1 MIRNCSVLVVPET
14 GECRVDEAQDIYV
27 QDGAIAA
34 ITDTG
39 TPVAGRPPFA
49 RSADA
54 RSVSASQTDD
64 HQSDAA
70 PGAAGSVDAR
80 SGGAGSADAGPGG
93 AGSVGA
99 GSADARWVDA
109 SSGGAGSADA
119 GPGGAGSVGAGSA
132 DARWVDASSG
142 GAGSVDARSGSAGSV
157 EVLDGSGL
165 LAVPG
170 LTNSHTHS
178 PMVMMRGAAEDVSI
192 DDWFNRK
199 IWPMEVNLTP
209 ERVRV
214 GARLACAE
222 MLLAGVTTFVDHYF
236 HADQIAEAALESG
249 IRADLAPT
257 FFSSTGTE
265 GREAAFAAV
274 REIRARGEAAAN
286 GHPPR
291 VTASLGPHAPY
302 TVTDEDLRRTA
313 EVARAEGLRIH
324 LHAAET
330 EDQTQSSIDRHG
342 VTPIEVLARTGV
354 LEAGAL
360 IAHGCGIREADLA
373 LLAPF
378 ADRTAVACCPKVY
391 LKLAMGSTTPI
402 KSLQSAGIPVG
413 IGTDGAAVHNTLDLW
428 ESLRLVALTQKQREQ
443 NAEWMTVSD
452 TLRLATRGGAT
463 AAGLHYLTGALEPG
477 RRADIALVD
486 LSAPHHQPIHDAR
499 ASLVYSTRASD
510 VVHVV
515 VDGNIVVRDRTLTT
529 VDLAEILEDARTL
542 AHTLVDLSANST
554 IQTYAP

>member
-1 MIRNCSVLVVPET
+1 MRQLVIRNCSVLVVPET
-14 GECRVDEAQDIYV
+14 GECRVDEAQDIHI
-27 QDGAIAA
+27 QDGAITR
-34 ITDTG
+34 ITNT
-39 TPVAGRPPFA
+39 T
-49 RSADA
+49 SADTPDGRGDPA
-54 RSVSASQTDD
+54 GEGGANRS
-64 HQSDAA
+64 
-70 PGAAGSVDAR
+70 AAGSAET
-80 SGGAGSADAGPGG
+80 G
-93 AGSVGA
+93 
-99 GSADARWVDA
+99 
-109 SSGGAGSADA
+109 
-119 GPGGAGSVGAGSA
+119 
-132 DARWVDASSG
+132 
-142 GAGSVDARSGSAGSV
+142 V
-157 EVLDGSGL
+157 EVLDATGL

-209 ERVRV
+209 ERVKV

-236 HADQIAEAALESG
+236 HADQIAAAALESG

-257 FFSSTGTE
+257 FFSSTGPE
-265 GREAAFAAV
+265 AREAAFTAA
-274 REIRARGEAAAN
+274 REIRALGEASSRQSRPTASRGEAPASR
-286 GHPPR
+286 PPR
-291 VTASLGPHAPY
+291 ITASLGPHAPY

-313 EVARAEGLRIH
+313 EVARAEGFRIH

-330 EDQTQSSIDRHG
+330 DDQTQSSIDQHG

-360 IAHGCGIREADLA
+360 IAHGCGIREADLP
-373 LLAPF
+373 LLQPY
-378 ADRTAVACCPKVY
+378 ADRTTIACCPKVY

-402 KSLQSAGIPVG
+402 KALQKIGIPVG
-413 IGTDGAAVHNTLDLW
+413 IGTDGAAVHNTLDVW

-443 NAEWMTVSD
+443 NAEWMTLSD

-463 AAGLHYLTGALEPG
+463 AAGLKNLTGALEPG

-486 LSAPHHQPIHDAR
+486 LKAPHHQPIHDPR

-510 VVHVV
+510 VVHVL
-515 VDGNIVVRDRTLTT
+515 VDGEVVVRDRTLTK
-529 VDLAEILEDARTL
+529 VDLTEILEDARSL
-542 AHTLVDLSANST
+542 AHTLVDLSANAT